1 MNFKENLKKLIIKND
16 LNNNQLAI
24 KIGVSRS
31 LITHYLNGSKEPSLE
46 TIEKLTEALNCS
58 YDDLLK

>member
-1 MNFKENLKKLIIKND
+1 MNFKNNLKNLIEKSN
-16 LNNNQLAI
+16 LNNNQLSI
-24 KIGVSRS
+24 KLGISRS
-31 LITHYLNGSKEPSLE
+31 TISKYLNGTREPSLE